1 MNLGMKL
8 LEMAK
13 DMKIKHS
20 VSFSQ
25 KTNVWEDFFL
35 LKRLFMGEQ
44 TFWGKFMGGLFYIG
58 SNDQMLQGEKKSFTN
73 AFFNNLN
80 SVNLKNFRSHGG
92 RHT

>member
-1 MNLGMKL
+1 MKLGMKL

-44 TFWGKFMGGLFYIG
+44 TFLGKFMGGLFYMG
-58 SNDQMLQGEKKSFTN
+58 SNDQILQGEKKGFTN
-73 AFFNNLN
+73 AFSNNLN
-80 SVNLKNFRSHGG
+80 SANLKNFPSHGA